1 MTAETRLYGAKSARV
16 SALARNGAKAQ
27 PWNQNSGGNIMDQS
41 LKSPGQS
48 VLEDAFHRLF
58 ELSRSAPAPSLD
70 QRLDRL
76 ARLRAAVADNEAR
89 LIQAISA
96 DFGHRSPT
104 ETTIAETMMVFTEIR
119 HAAKHLKKWMAPQRV
134 STALQFMPAKNRL
147 MPQPVGVVGIIAP
160 WNYPLQLTL
169 APAVAALAAG
179 NRVMIKPSELVPRF
193 AALLLEVIAAKFDA
207 SEMIVTGIDDDIAKA
222 FASLPFDH
230 LMFTGSTRVGRLVA
244 EAAGRNLTPVTLE
257 LGGKSPAIVDRS
269 ADLGEAAQR
278 IAYGKLLN
286 AGQTCIAPDYVL
298 VPQAQVQEFAHR
310 LQAHMRTMYGT
321 DPGNPDY
328 TSIVSD
334 RHYAR
339 LEGLVADAA
348 AKDARIMQVT
358 KADDP
363 AWKTKRKFP
372 PTIIIGATP
381 DMTVMQEE
389 IFGPLL
395 PIMGYQNP
403 AESIAYINAHDRPL
417 ALYWFGK
424 DEAARDEVLARTVSG
439 GVTVND
445 CLFHFAQINQPMG
458 GIGASGSGAYHG
470 EWGFKTFSK
479 LKPVFYR
486 SPFNR
491 LADLYP
497 PYGAKIARLEKLMR
511 FMS

>member
-1 MTAETRLYGAKSARV
+1 
-16 SALARNGAKAQ
+16 
-27 PWNQNSGGNIMDQS
+27 MDQP
-41 LKSPGQS
+41 LKSPAQS
-48 VLEDAFHRLF
+48 ALEDAFHRFF
-58 ELSRSAPAPSLD
+58 ELSRTQPEPKLAE
-70 QRLDRL
+70 RLDRL
-76 ARLRAAVADNEAR
+76 KRLRAAISENEQR
-89 LIQAISA
+89 FTQAISA
-96 DFGHRSPT
+96 DFGHRSSV
-104 ETTIAETMMVFTEIR
+104 ETSIAETMLVLGEIR
-119 HAAKHLKKWMAPQRV
+119 HAAKHLKKWMAPRRV
-134 STALQFMPAKNRL
+134 STALQFLPAKNRL
-147 MPQPVGVVGIIAP
+147 IPQPVGVVGIIAP

-169 APAVAALAAG
+169 APATGALAAG

-193 AALLLEVIAAKFDA
+193 SALLKQVIAAKFDA
-207 SEMIVTGIDDDIAKA
+207 SEMVVTGIDDDVSRA

-269 ADLGEAAQR
+269 ADLAEAATR

-286 AGQTCIAPDYVL
+286 AGQTCIAPDYAL
-298 VPQAQVQEFAHR
+298 VPQDKVQDFAER
-310 LQAHMRTMYGT
+310 LRANMLKMFGT
-321 DPGNPDY
+321 DPDNDDY

-348 AKDARIMQVT
+348 AKGARIMQAA
-358 KADDP
+358 KPGDP
-363 AWKTKRKFP
+363 AWKSKRKFP
-372 PTIIIGATP
+372 PTILVGVTP

-395 PIMGYQNP
+395 PILGYGDAGEP
-403 AESIAYINAHDRPL
+403 IAYVNAHDRPL

-424 DEAARDEVLARTVSG
+424 DDAARDEVLARTVSG

-445 CLFHFAQINQPMG
+445 CLFHFTQINQPMG

-470 EWGFKTFSK
+470 EWGFRALSK

-497 PYGAKIARLEKLMR
+497 PYGAKIARLEKMLR
-511 FMS
+511 WMS

>member
-1 MTAETRLYGAKSARV
+1 
-16 SALARNGAKAQ
+16 
-27 PWNQNSGGNIMDQS
+27 MDQPLKGPPKS
-41 LKSPGQS
+41 LGQRT
-48 VLEDAFHRLF
+48 LEDAFQVMF
-58 ELSRSAPAPSLD
+58 QLSRTGPAPTLEE
-70 QRLDRL
+70 RLDRL
-76 ARLRAAVADNEAR
+76 ARLRAAVADNETGFE
-89 LIQAISA
+89 QAISA
-96 DFGHRSPT
+96 DFGHRSSI
-104 ETTIAETMMVFTEIR
+104 ETTIAETMLVLGEIK
-119 HAAKHLKKWMAPQRV
+119 HAAKSLKKWMAPQRV
-134 STALQFMPAKNRL
+134 STSLQFFPAKNRL
-147 MPQPVGVVGIIAP
+147 IPQPLGVVGIIAP

-193 AALLLEVIAAKFDA
+193 SALLQQVIAAKFQPA
-207 SEMIVTGIDDDIAKA
+207 EMMVTGIEDDISAA

-269 ADLGEAAQR
+269 ADIAQAAER

-286 AGQTCIAPDYVL
+286 AGQTCIAPDYAL
-298 VPQAQVQEFAHR
+298 VPEGRVQEFADK
-310 LQAHMRTMYGT
+310 LQSHMQRMFGT
-321 DPGNPDY
+321 DPANKDY

-334 RHYAR
+334 RHYQR

-348 AKDARIMQVT
+348 AKGARIMQAA
-358 KADDP
+358 KPGDP
-363 AWKTKRKFP
+363 AWKSKRKFP
-372 PTIIIGATP
+372 PTIVVGTTP
-381 DMTVMQEE
+381 DMAIMQEE

-395 PIMGYQNP
+395 PIMGYRDA
-403 AESIAYINAHDRPL
+403 AEPVAYINSRDRPL
-417 ALYWFGK
+417 ALYWFGT

-445 CLFHFAQINQPMG
+445 CLFHFAQMHQPMG
-458 GIGASGSGAYHG
+458 GVGASGSGAYHG
-470 EWGFKTFSK
+470 EWGFRTLSK

-486 SPFNR
+486 SRFNR

-497 PYGAKIARLEKLMR
+497 PYGAKIARLEKMLR